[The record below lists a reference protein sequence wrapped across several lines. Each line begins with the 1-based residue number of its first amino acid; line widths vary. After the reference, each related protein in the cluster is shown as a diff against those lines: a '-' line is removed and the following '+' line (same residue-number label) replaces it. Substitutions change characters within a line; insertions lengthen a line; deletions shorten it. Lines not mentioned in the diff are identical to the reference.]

1 MTGVQTCALPIW
13 RGGDGGGDAPA
24 ARQPGLT
31 PMELIEQTVITC
43 GVREEQLQQRQH
55 HQYMPAHVLGALE
68 EQNENISNVTLDILT
83 AGTDL
88 SEAASPPRRTKTAA
102 SATTMR
108 TLFFIC

>member
-1 MTGVQTCALPIW
+1 MLQVMAGI
-13 RGGDGGGDAPA
+13 DGGGDAPA

-43 GVREEQLQQRQH
+43 GVREEQLQH